1 MKVEIRGST
10 IRSEKDLHEILSRV
24 LDFGPHYGANLNAL
38 WDRLS
43 TDVERP
49 VKIIWKES
57 GLSRTALGENEFKVI
72 HDLLLRVQS
81 QDQSFGWPDRFSV
94 TFE

>member
-1 MKVEIRGST
+1 MRVEIDGAT
-10 IRSEKDLHEILSRV
+10 IHTESDLHEFLSQA
-24 LDFGPHYGANLNAL
+24 LDFGPHYGANLSAL

-49 VKIIWKES
+49 VEIAWKES
-57 GLSRTALGENEFKVI
+57 ELSGMALGESKFERI
-72 HDLLLRVQS
+72 RDLLLRVQS
-81 QDQSFGWPDRFSV
+81 QDESFGWSDRFTV

>member
-1 MKVEIRGST
+1 VRVEIDGAT
-10 IRSEKDLHEILSRV
+10 IRTESDLHEFLSRA
-24 LDFGPHYGANLNAL
+24 LDFGPYYGANLGAL

-49 VKIIWKES
+49 IEIVWKES
-57 GLSRTALGENEFKVI
+57 ELSRMALGENRFEKI
-72 HDLLLRVQS
+72 RDLLLRVQS
-81 QDQSFGWPDRFSV
+81 QDKSFGWSERFSV

>member
-1 MKVEIRGST
+1 MRVEIDGGA
-10 IRSEKDLHEILSRV
+10 IRSERDLHDFLSRA
-24 LDFGPHYGANLNAL
+24 LDFGPYYGASLGAL

-49 VKIIWKES
+49 VEIVWKGSE
-57 GLSRTALGENEFKVI
+57 LSKVALGESEFEKI
-72 HDLLLRVQS
+72 RDLLLRVQS
-81 QDQSFGWPDRFSV
+81 QDQSFGWTDRFSV